1 MYVLIAVHSLCFCRL
16 STGEY
21 THASSARGRIR
32 VHVGGGASGEV
43 HMEGCMWRGAC
54 GGVQVEGCRW
64 RGHVGWRDE
73 MCMWTWIC
81 AFDHGFDHLISP
93 HLRTLLIS
101 DDICEF
107 LQRIIEHCVE

>member
-32 VHVGGGASGEV
+32 VHVGGGASAEV

-64 RGHVGWRDE
+64 RGAGGGV
-73 MCMWTWIC
+73 
-81 AFDHGFDHLISP
+81 
-93 HLRTLLIS
+93 
-101 DDICEF
+101 
-107 LQRIIEHCVE
+107 QVEGSCGLER

>member
-1 MYVLIAVHSLCFCRL
+1 MLAL
-16 STGEY
+16 
-21 THASSARGRIR
+21 
-32 VHVGGGASGEV
+32 HVVASGFMWGGV
-43 HMEGCMWRGAC
+43 HLQRCIWRGAC
-54 GGVQVEGCRW
+54 GGVHVEGCRWRGAGGGVQVEGCRW